1 MARPMGARVTH
12 LLREYRDHKV
22 KLVRK
27 APKVSVA
34 PKVKKAI
41 PVPLVVMA

>member
-1 MARPMGARVTH
+1 MVLKA
-12 LLREYRDHKV
+12 LREYKDHKV

-27 APKVSVA
+27 APKVNVA